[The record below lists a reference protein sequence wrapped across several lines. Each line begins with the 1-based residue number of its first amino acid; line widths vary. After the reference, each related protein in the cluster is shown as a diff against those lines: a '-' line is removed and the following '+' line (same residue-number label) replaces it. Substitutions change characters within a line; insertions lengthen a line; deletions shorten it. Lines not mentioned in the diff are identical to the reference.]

1 MPSYIGLVSAEPRFG
16 VRCWLRRHH
25 RALYAVPETHL
36 RVPFCA
42 TCAAVGEGTEPER
55 REKSQAEWD
64 NDYQD
69 AMQARDWQ
77 TCDYLL
83 AEREGLSWWP
93 VGEDTE

>member
-42 TCAAVGEGTEPER
+42 TCAAVGEDER
-55 REKSQAEWD
+55 REKSRDEWEREYD
-64 NDYQD
+64 D
-69 AMQARDWQ
+69 AVQCRDWQ
-77 TCDYLL
+77 TCDQLL

-93 VGEDTE
+93 VGEETQQ